1 MLNTLLQHSY
11 FKPSQIETSQ
21 SKVISQLEVEP
32 VRRLLRCN
40 ILCCRLCSFP
50 SCLHRFPFFH
60 FLFFMHTLSCAHANK
75 HINMHTFILPVV
87 RLHRV
92 PRRNGR
98 LTLSGFNFCDPF
110 SSLWSRHRAAEWGLW
125 KYLRSAAWGGGS
137 KGKKLA
143 FNKQDN
149 GCHTPLLTP
158 LLPAISFSLSPF
170 LSLSMPHPLH
180 LTFSFFFCKNC
191 IPCLRMRW
199 KTERV
204 WEKESKFG
212 GGKGGPDRRTNN

>member
-32 VRRLLRCN
+32 VRRLLHCN

-50 SCLHRFPFFH
+50 PVYTDSRFSFFI
-60 FLFFMHTLSCAHANK
+60 FYAHAQLRTCKQAHK
-75 HINMHTFILPVV
+75 HAHFILPAV

-92 PRRNGR
+92 PRWNGR

-170 LSLSMPHPLH
+170 LSLSMPHPL
-180 LTFSFFFCKNC
+180 FFFFFCKNC